1 MADLENLTQ
10 RLERAAEQ
18 LRAGD
23 LNPSQAAELV
33 DECARFAAEATA
45 ELDREARAGGA
56 PPGQTELL

>member
-1 MADLENLTQ
+1 MADLQDLTQ

-18 LRAGD
+18 LRAED

-33 DECARFAAEATA
+33 DECARVAAEAAA